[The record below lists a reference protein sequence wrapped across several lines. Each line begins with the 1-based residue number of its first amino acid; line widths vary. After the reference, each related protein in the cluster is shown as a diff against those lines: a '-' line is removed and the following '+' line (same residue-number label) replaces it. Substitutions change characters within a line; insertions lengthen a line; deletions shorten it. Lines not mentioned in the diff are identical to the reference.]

1 METMDVAVSRKA
13 DSRGFTLIEVLFAM
27 VVFGMISVALL
38 RALTAGDKIKGR
50 GILVMAV
57 SVLARNEAE
66 SIKNIGQLHGE
77 INDTTYDATY
87 ENREFTIERKV
98 IDPIEILSPETK
110 KSSIKEIEITI
121 SDRNEP
127 PQLWHFRLLQ
137 GIIN

>member
-1 METMDVAVSRKA
+1 MKNTGVDITRKA
-13 DSRGFTLIEVLFAM
+13 DIRGFTLIEVLFAM

-38 RALTAGDKIKGR
+38 RALTEADKIKGR
-50 GILVMAV
+50 GTLVMAV

-66 SIKNIGQLHGE
+66 SVKNIGQLHGE

-87 ENREFTIERKV
+87 ENREFTVERKV
-98 IDPIEILSPETK
+98 IDPVDILSVESK
-110 KSSIKEIEITI
+110 KSSIKEVEITI